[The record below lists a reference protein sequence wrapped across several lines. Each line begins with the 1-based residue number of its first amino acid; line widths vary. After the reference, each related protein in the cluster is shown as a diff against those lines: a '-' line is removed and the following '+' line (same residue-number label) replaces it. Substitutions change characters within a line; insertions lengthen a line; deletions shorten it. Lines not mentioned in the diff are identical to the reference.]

1 VRGGGRRRLLP
12 ICVTALLVGAVAV
25 IGDPV
30 SVSHEG
36 AYAGN
41 DAAESR
47 FLLPPVPLENPFAPA
62 AGTCAPAQR
71 QKFLRT
77 GTPVS
82 RRPAIAGSRGEDLQ
96 PAVRARVEKTQT
108 VRSGDTFTGLM
119 RRMGVRSAE
128 SLRWYRAAKPVF
140 DLSRLRPGRDMTLF
154 FDADGQSLE
163 EIHYELDQFELVVV
177 ERAPDGS
184 LEPRRS
190 EAPALVEIRGAGGS
204 IGSSITADCM
214 AADVPQPV
222 VQKLSDIFAWEI
234 DFRRLQ
240 RGDQFRVLYEMKRSL
255 DGKITRTGNVIA
267 AEVVTGGKTHT
278 AIRYADGRGRV
289 GYFDLEGRP
298 VAMSAVRYPVEFT
311 RISSKFSRSRK
322 HPVFG
327 RRRPHLGVDFAAP
340 RGTPVRAIA
349 GGRIVYAGRKG
360 QLGRAVRIDHETPS
374 RYDSVYG
381 HMHRIA
387 KGIKRGG
394 WVQKGQVIGTVGSTG
409 AATGPHLHFSLVDG
423 KRYVDPLKALPTAAA
438 STLKRPGPDFHE
450 RKGEIVQA
458 MAGLAAKGPVRLT
471 RIDDI

>member
-1 VRGGGRRRLLP
+1 M
-12 ICVTALLVGAVAV
+12 

-30 SVSHEG
+30 SVARQDAH
-36 AYAGN
+36 AGN
-41 DAAESR
+41 AAGEGR
-47 FLLPPVPLENPFAPA
+47 FILPPVPLENPFAPR
-62 AGTCAPAQR
+62 AGTCAPTQK

-77 GTPVS
+77 GKPASV
-82 RRPAIAGSRGEDLQ
+82 RPAIAGVRGGDLQ
-96 PAVRARVEKTQT
+96 PAIRARIEKTQT
-108 VRSGDTFTGLM
+108 VRSGDTFTALM

-140 DLSRLRPGRDMTLF
+140 DLSRLRPGREMTIF
-154 FDADGQSLE
+154 FDPDEQSLE
-163 EIHYELDQFELVVV
+163 EIHYEVDQFELVVV

-184 LEPRRS
+184 LESRLS
-190 EAPALVEIRGAGGS
+190 EAPAMVEIRGAGGS

-240 RGDQFRVLYEMKRSL
+240 RGDQFRVLYEVKRSL

-267 AEVVTGGKTHT
+267 AEVVTGNKTHI
-278 AIRYADGRGRV
+278 ALRHEDDRGRA
-289 GYFDLEGRP
+289 GYFDLEGRL

-374 RYDSVYG
+374 RYDSIYG
-381 HMHRIA
+381 HLHRIA
-387 KGIKRGG
+387 KGVKRGG

-409 AATGPHLHFSLVDG
+409 AATGPHLHFSLVEG
-423 KRYVDPLKALPTAAA
+423 KTYVDPLKALPAAAA

-458 MAGLAAKGPVRLT
+458 MAGLAAEGPVRLT
-471 RIDDI
+471 LIDDI